1 MTSIRLPGDTACAVQ
16 YMCNIRINTREL
28 LLCKG
33 GSRSFIAVKYKY
45 VGMAKSMVRIYYIKN
60 LFRIKMIVK
69 GMLAISV
76 STP

>member
-45 VGMAKSMVRIYYIKN
+45 VGMAKSMVLIYYIKN

-76 STP
+76 PTP